1 MDVLWGLGARYCVR
15 QDAHVFM
22 WLWGLLLT
30 LAATGFVVR
39 RRGRPFEAAV
49 LLFLTLCTGALGL
62 VIFSACYSTAPYQM
76 GLGALNISARTL
88 SALTCLSLGAFTLA
102 FLWTVVALSLGGA
115 LGLVAWGRSD
125 GTSAALRASL
135 YIGAACLLV
144 VAAGAGFIG
153 SFNFS
158 WCASQRLF

>member
-1 MDVLWGLGARYCVR
+1 
-15 QDAHVFM
+15 M
-22 WLWGLLLT
+22 WLWGLLLAF
-30 LAATGFVVR
+30 AAAVFAVR

-49 LLFLTLCTGALGL
+49 LLFLTVCTGALGL
-62 VIFSACYSTAPYQM
+62 VIFAACYSTAPYQM
-76 GLGALNISARTL
+76 GLGAPSISARTL
-88 SALTCLSLGAFTLA
+88 SALTCLSQGAFTLA

-125 GTSAALRASL
+125 GTTAALRASL
-135 YIGAACLLV
+135 YIGAACLLIV
-144 VAAGAGFIG
+144 GSGAGFIG